1 MSALIE
7 GNRITLLCSGG
18 EYFPALEQAIDE
30 ARAEV
35 YLETYIYVEDESS
48 RRITDALCRAAGRGV
63 AVHVVVDGFGGKDM
77 PQVLREELHGAGVR
91 LLFFRPD
98 ISLRWR
104 KHRLRRMHRKLV
116 AIDGRVGFLGGI
128 NLIDDMHTPGHVPP
142 RYDYAVRFEGPVL
155 EPAQAAVERLWTL
168 VAWANL
174 KRRWQVERKA
184 GVDASPKGYQRAQ
197 LVLRDNL
204 RHRADIE
211 EAYLGAIGSAR
222 EEIIIANAYFFPG
235 TRFRRAL
242 AAAAERGVR
251 VILLLQGRVEYVLLH
266 YASRALYGSLLE
278 SGVEIFEYQKSFMHA
293 KVAVVDGHWAT
304 VGSSNIDPFS
314 LMLAREANLLIE
326 DPGFAGELRAS
337 LQQAIEEG
345 AQYLPKRRWF
355 QRSLWERVPVWIG
368 YGLVRLMMGLVGY
381 GGRH

>member
-1 MSALIE
+1 MSALVE

-77 PQVLREELHGAGVR
+77 PQILREELHGAGVR

-197 LVLRDNL
+197 LVLRDNQ

-242 AAAAERGVR
+242 AAAAQRGVR

-314 LMLAREANLLIE
+314 LMLAREANLVIE

-355 QRSLWERVPVWIG
+355 QRPLWERVPVWIG